1 MNPKSVLI
9 VDDEQ
14 WFLEALDDALTFEG
28 FRVLKARDVSTALE
42 ILQQEKVD
50 LITIDVM
57 LSPGTKLE
65 GKVDP
70 LLAGVYLC
78 ERVAQDCPEMSAFCI
93 SVITDPVTIM
103 KIQHYGIRFLRK
115 GETPL
120 RTILNMIRSR
130 LTGLHF

>member
-28 FRVLKARDVSTALE
+28 FRVLKARDVSTALDL
-42 ILQQEKVD
+42 LQKEKVD

-65 GKVDP
+65 GRVDP

-78 ERVAQDCPEMSAFCI
+78 ERVAQDYPEMSAFCI

-103 KIQHYGIRFLRK
+103 KIQNYGIRFLRK